1 MTLSEYSFFYPIVFK
16 NSRSNNS
23 ISQELDLS
31 YNQIEVLDL
40 NFINPA
46 LTKLV
51 CTHCSVMKVI
61 TKVSL
66 STS

>member
-1 MTLSEYSFFYPIVFK
+1 MIWFLRQLNHQQDNIL
-16 NSRSNNS
+16 
-23 ISQELDLS
+23 QELDLS

-61 TKVSL
+61 TKVSVDC
-66 STS
+66 